1 MGAAIEIWDLKMTNP
16 MSAYFG
22 GAAIGYGSFAIVVDY
37 LKAKR
42 KAKPKK
48 IKVKEIEEVKLEEQT
63 PINIPEEP
71 KEGKYRRSN

>member
-1 MGAAIEIWDLKMTNP
+1 MMIIMGAAIEIWDLKMTNP

-42 KAKPKK
+42 KAK
-48 IKVKEIEEVKLEEQT
+48 
-63 PINIPEEP
+63 
-71 KEGKYRRSN
+71 